1 MYLITETIENVKT
14 VVEEVTESKKKN
26 YFIEGIMLQAE
37 TVNRNGR
44 CYPITILEKEI
55 NRYCENYVMKKRA
68 LGELNHPQG
77 PSLNLDKVSHL
88 ICEIKRNGNDFYGK
102 AKILETPMGK
112 IVQNLIDEGAL
123 LGVSSR
129 GMGSLEKINGVNYV
143 KPDFCLSAI
152 DIVADPSAP
161 NAFVNGIM
169 EGKEWIWD
177 NGILKERVIS
187 EYKNEI
193 SKASKKQLEK
203 RAIALFEDFLRRL
216 Q

>member
-14 VVEEVTESKKKN
+14 VVEEAAETKKKN

-44 CYPITILEKEI
+44 CYPITILENEI
-55 NRYCENYVMKKRA
+55 KRYCENYVDKKRA

-88 ICEIKRNGNDFYGK
+88 ICEIKRNGNDFFGK

-177 NGILKERVIS
+177 NGILKEKVIHG
-187 EYKNEI
+187 YQQEI
-193 SKASKKQLEK
+193 KKTSKRNLEK
-203 RAIALFEDFLRRL
+203 KAISLFEDFLRRL
-216 Q
+216 

>member
-14 VVEEVTESKKKN
+14 VVEEAAETKKKN

-44 CYPITILEKEI
+44 CYPITILENEI
-55 NRYCENYVMKKRA
+55 NRYCQHYVEKRRA

-169 EGKEWIWD
+169 EGKEWVWD
-177 NGILKERVIS
+177 NGILKEKVIDGYHR
-187 EYKNEI
+187 EL
-193 SKASKKQLEK
+193 KKTPKRTLEK
-203 RAIALFEDFLRRL
+203 KAISLFEDFLRRL
-216 Q
+216 

>member
-14 VVEEVTESKKKN
+14 VIEEATESKKKN

-88 ICEIKRNGNDFYGK
+88 ICEIKRNGNDFFGK

-129 GMGSLEKINGVNYV
+129 GMGSLENINGVNYV
-143 KPDFCLSAI
+143 KSDFCLSAI

-177 NGILKERVIS
+177 NGLLKEKVIDG
-187 EYKNEI
+187 Y
-193 SKASKKQLEK
+193 KKQLNKTPKKNLEK
-203 RAIALFEDFLRRL
+203 KAIYLFEDFFRRI
-216 Q
+216 

>member
-1 MYLITETIENVKT
+1 MLLITETNENIKA
-14 VVEEVTESKKKN
+14 VVEESAESKKKN

-44 CYPITILEKEI
+44 CYPIAILENEI
-55 NRYCENYVMKKRA
+55 NRYCDNYVSKKRA
-68 LGELNHPQG
+68 LGELNHPSG

-88 ICEIKRNGNDFYGK
+88 ICEIKRSGNDFYGK

-143 KPDFCLSAI
+143 KPDFTLAAI

-177 NGILKERVIS
+177 NGLLKEKTIDG
-187 EYKNEI
+187 YKKEI
-193 SKASKKQLEK
+193 KSTPKKDLQK
-203 RAIALFEDFLRRL
+203 KTIQLFEDFLRRI
-216 Q
+216 

>member
-1 MYLITETIENVKT
+1 MYLITETVENVKT
-14 VVEEVTESKKKN
+14 VVQESAETKKKN

-55 NRYCENYVMKKRA
+55 NRYCENYVEKKRA

-88 ICEIKRNGNDFYGK
+88 ICEIKRNGNDFFGK

-177 NGILKERVIS
+177 NGILKEKVIHGYHR
-187 EYKNEI
+187 ELKKAPKKKLEQTAI
-193 SKASKKQLEK
+193 S
-203 RAIALFEDFLRRL
+203 LFEDFLRRL
-216 Q
+216 